1 MFPFQRISAL
11 TPWPAGETSEE
22 AVASE
27 RRATNL
33 ELFLDLVFVFTV
45 TQVTSFIAHDLTW
58 AGLGKGLLLAW
69 LAWWQWTAFTWAGS
83 AVDLEANSRARI
95 MVLCMVPAV
104 LVMAITAP
112 QSFTTQP
119 IWFAGAYLLV
129 QLWVL
134 AIQWADARR
143 DPERISTFFRYAPFA
158 ASAPAV
164 LFAGAFLSPPVRII
178 VWTIAAM
185 MLVISAL
192 LGGRRTARW
201 AVEPTHFSERH
212 ALFVIITLGEVLVA
226 IGANGASRSAGPG
239 LDVRTVAAIVVAVS
253 VACGIWW
260 TYFALVPRVF
270 ETALERSV
278 QSRGQMARN
287 VGSFGHFPLIC
298 AIVGYAIVAEH
309 VVTDPGRPLGVAMQV
324 ALGEIGVL
332 MYGSLLWIQWTVMRR
347 LSPEKMLAIPAFVL
361 IALASGVVPSI
372 ASVGAISVVI
382 GAVAT
387 ISWHR
392 FQRSVAAEPADGR
405 HST

>member
-1 MFPFQRISAL
+1 MSSFRRIPAL
-11 TPWPAGETSEE
+11 APWPEGETPEE

-83 AVDLEANSRARI
+83 AVDLEANSRARV

-134 AIQWADARR
+134 AIQWADARK
-143 DPERISTFFRYAPFA
+143 DPGRISTFFRYAPFA
-158 ASAPAV
+158 AIAPAV
-164 LFAGAFLSPPVRII
+164 LFAGAFVHPPTRII
-178 VWTIAAM
+178 VWTIAAV

-192 LGGRRTARW
+192 LGGRSTARW

-212 ALFVIITLGEVLVA
+212 ALFVIISLGEVLVA
-226 IGANGASRSAGPG
+226 IGANGAARSAGPG
-239 LDVRTVAAIVVAVS
+239 LDAESVAAIVIAVS

-270 ETALERSV
+270 ETALERSIE
-278 QSRGQMARN
+278 SRGQMARN

-309 VVTDPGRPLGVAMQV
+309 VVNDPGAPLGVAMRV

-347 LSPEKMLAIPAFVL
+347 LSPEKLLAVPTIVL
-361 IALASGVVPSI
+361 IAVASGFIPAV
-372 ASVGAISVVI
+372 AAVGATSLVI
-382 GAVAT
+382 LVVAT
-387 ISWHR
+387 ISWRR
-392 FQRSVAAEPADGR
+392 FQRNVTGEPA
-405 HST
+405 